1 MGIGG
6 QPVTIVVDVA
16 NVMGSRPD
24 GWWRDRAGAAVRL
37 HADIARLA
45 AAAAP
50 SCRTSPGARGDRGP
64 NGRAFP
70 GFVMVLE
77 GAAKAAA
84 ARLAPPAR
92 AGRPGRAGHARP
104 GAPPAARRTRTCGR
118 APGEVRV
125 VQAAGSGDDAIV
137 AVVRRLPGRRVVVTA
152 DRGLRERCVAAGAE
166 IRGPG
171 WLLGLLPRLSR
182 TRCRRPGRQHCWS
195 RGSVRATRP
204 VQPGGP
210 TSPCRPARW
219 GAGARIV
226 AVAKPHSPELGAYV
240 RFGKSCENRLYWG
253 YHPGPDAGT
262 DDARASADRCPYCL
276 VRLPAG
282 RRGRPGHQDDQTQPP
297 APRRHPAARRRRGA
311 GGGTAQTAEGGRT
324 GQRRAHLGHA
334 DHPRRRHPPRRRA
347 RHQETPRSRVPTIW
361 LSPRPDR

>member
-45 AAAAP
+45 G
-50 SCRTSPGARGDRGP
+50 S
-64 NGRAFP
+64 GRAILPDERGETGTERADVP

-84 ARLAPPAR
+84 ARLAPPEPDAL
-92 AGRPGRAGHARP
+92 PE
-104 GAPPAARRTRTCGR
+104 PADADVP
-118 APGEVRV
+118 PGEVRV

-171 WLLGLLPRLSR
+171 WLLGLI
-182 TRCRRPGRQHCWS
+182 
-195 RGSVRATRP
+195 
-204 VQPGGP
+204 
-210 TSPCRPARW
+210 
-219 GAGARIV
+219 AG
-226 AVAKPHSPELGAYV
+226 
-240 RFGKSCENRLYWG
+240 
-253 YHPGPDAGT
+253 
-262 DDARASADRCPYCL
+262 
-276 VRLPAG
+276 
-282 RRGRPGHQDDQTQPP
+282 
-297 APRRHPAARRRRGA
+297 
-311 GGGTAQTAEGGRT
+311 
-324 GQRRAHLGHA
+324 
-334 DHPRRRHPPRRRA
+334 
-347 RHQETPRSRVPTIW
+347 
-361 LSPRPDR
+361 